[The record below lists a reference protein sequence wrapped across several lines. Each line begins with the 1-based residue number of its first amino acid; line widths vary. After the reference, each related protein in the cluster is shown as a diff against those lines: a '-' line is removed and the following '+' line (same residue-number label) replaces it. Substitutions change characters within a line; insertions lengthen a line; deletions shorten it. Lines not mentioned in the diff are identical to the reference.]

1 MDIDMLASDIY
12 YLRGVDDVHVEDG
25 DGRYTY
31 YVDVTLDSANTKIE
45 QAVTEMVEDHG
56 GEVLG
61 VDDAG
66 RIVTFLIDAR

>member
-1 MDIDMLASDIY
+1 MLASDIY

-25 DGRYTY
+25 DERSTY

-45 QAVTEMVEDHG
+45 QAVTEMVEDYG